1 MRLQVVRNHGR
12 VHLDRTLVHYR
23 GVFLA
28 EVEAVKFLESWQ
40 LLEDTGSVVRFGRG
54 RVALEA
60 KLLQASTVLNDVSK
74 LADILNPVVSQ
85 VQVDELS
92 LTRHVLDLP
101 DKVVVQVELAKL
113 SVG

>member
-1 MRLQVVRNHGR
+1 M
-12 VHLDRTLVHYR
+12 
-23 GVFLA
+23 
-28 EVEAVKFLESWQ
+28 
-40 LLEDTGSVVRFGRG
+40 RFGRG

-101 DKVVVQVELAKL
+101 DEVVVQVELAKL